1 LRIYLLTS
9 LFLLFTISGE
19 IKEVNILG
27 GGKFMESKWTG
38 LRAIREEIPPS
49 QGAGEMHLDV
59 LEKRI
64 IDLRKTLTGD
74 TSATRWKELK
84 AELTNREESLRNLLE
99 TRNHN
104 CLAGNERYSSLVE
117 LRPRR

>member
-1 LRIYLLTS
+1 
-9 LFLLFTISGE
+9 
-19 IKEVNILG
+19 
-27 GGKFMESKWTG
+27 MEEHFAG
-38 LRAIREEIPPS
+38 LRAIRETVPPAR
-49 QGAGEMHLDV
+49 GTEEMHLDV